1 MKKKNNILIFT
12 ATYNESENIKKL
24 IININKNN
32 NIDIL
37 VIDDSSPDQTFK
49 ILVKL
54 KKKYRNI
61 KLIKRK
67 KKLGLDTAHK
77 YAFNY
82 ARKNKYKKFI
92 TLDADLSHDPFKI
105 KKFIKL
111 LDKNEFVIGSRYMRG
126 GKCLMKKNRFLV
138 SKYGNLL
145 IKFIFNTHCSE
156 FTTSYRGFNMEKLK
170 RFNLNLVRAT
180 GYSFFMVT
188 IIELIRLGYK
198 ITETPIIF
206 RDRLHGKSKIEKIE
220 LLRTIYYLI
229 YLKLKKH

>member
-145 IKFIFNTHCSE
+145 IKFIFNTNCSE
-156 FTTSYRGFNMEKLK
+156 FTTSYRGFNIEKLK
-170 RFNLNLVRAT
+170 RFNLNSVRAT
-180 GYSFFMVT
+180 GYSFFMGT

>member
-49 ILVKL
+49 ILAKL

-145 IKFIFNTHCSE
+145 IKFIFNTNCSE
-156 FTTSYRGFNMEKLK
+156 FTTSYRGFNIEKLK
-170 RFNLNLVRAT
+170 RFNLNSVRAT
-180 GYSFFMVT
+180 GYSFFMGT

>member
-105 KKFIKL
+105 KKFIKI

-145 IKFIFNTHCSE
+145 IKFIFNTNCSE

-170 RFNLNLVRAT
+170 RFNLNSVRAT
-180 GYSFFMVT
+180 GYSFFMGT